1 MPFVG
6 TPAMYLLEGN
16 ECKETLVGDEAEKD
30 IDDFMQE
37 AYKFVGIEDRYE
49 EKSQ

>member
-1 MPFVG
+1 
-6 TPAMYLLEGN
+6 MYLLEGN

-37 AYKFVGIEDRYE
+37 AYKFVGIEG
-49 EKSQ
+49 